1 MEQEEI
7 LRIQHQDKEKEIQQQ
22 IVIPSMNEPEF
33 IYEKGIP
40 RKNPKYKTPAE
51 IEAMKEA
58 QAQAQALHNPK
69 SIGSRQIHMTPFVSM
84 ISDNGVIPPPIVNGI
99 KHSLETCS
107 IISKLVSLPSFVAL
121 ISKNISSSTC

>member
-1 MEQEEI
+1 MMQTQGNAISPDKLRVLQKQNEIQTQILQQKIAIAQQMEQEEI

-58 QAQAQALHNPK
+58 QAQAQLEQK
-69 SIGSRQIHMTPFVSM
+69 SSNLTNSEPPFSK
-84 ISDNGVIPPPIVNGI
+84 VNN
-99 KHSLETCS
+99 CQ
-107 IISKLVSLPSFVAL
+107 V
-121 ISKNISSSTC
+121 